1 MNAETPIGLATPA
14 ARPRRWRG
22 WRGLSMAHGPVFFG
36 AFLVALLSLL
46 PVGFIVWIAVQTGW
60 SMAAALLFRPRVGLL
75 LWNTFLLEICTV
87 PLTIVLAVA
96 SAWLTERTHVP
107 GARMWS
113 WLAVAPL
120 AVPAFVQSYAWIT
133 VAPALHGLPA
143 AILVSVLAYTP
154 FVYLP
159 VAAQLRRLDPALE
172 EAAASLGLD
181 PVRVFFQVIL
191 PQLRLGLCGGGL
203 LVALHLLA
211 EYGLFALVR
220 FDTFTTAI
228 MDQFQSAYSAP
239 AANLLGGVLVLCC
252 IGVMAIESAIRGAE
266 RYARLGAGA
275 ARRARRQELGAL
287 TVPALIFLALGAILS
302 LAVPCGTIL
311 RWLIAGG
318 GEVWTR
324 SVALAFFET
333 MGIAL
338 AGALVAT
345 AAAAPISWL
354 SIRAPGR
361 MQRLL
366 EGCHSY
372 VGSLPGVVVGLALV
386 AVTVRI
392 ALPIYQTMATLLLA
406 YMLLFLPR
414 AIAGLRPSLA
424 QAPLELERAAMALGR
439 TQLEA
444 VLAVTLRIAAPGA
457 AASLALVALGA
468 STELTATLMLA
479 PNGVRTLATGFWSL
493 TSEIEYAAAAPY
505 AAAMILASLPLT
517 ILLRIQSMRVSG
529 R

>member
-1 MNAETPIGLATPA
+1 M
-14 ARPRRWRG
+14 
-22 WRGLSMAHGPVFFG
+22 
-36 AFLVALLSLL
+36 
-46 PVGFIVWIAVQTGW
+46 
-60 SMAAALLFRPRVGLL
+60 
-75 LWNTFLLEICTV
+75 
-87 PLTIVLAVA
+87 
-96 SAWLTERTHVP
+96 
-107 GARMWS
+107 
-113 WLAVAPL
+113 
-120 AVPAFVQSYAWIT
+120 PAFVQSYAWIT
-133 VAPALHGLPA
+133 LVPALHGLPA
-143 AILVSVLAYTP
+143 AVLVSVLAYTP
-154 FVYLP
+154 FIYLP

-172 EAAASLGLD
+172 DAAASLGLG
-181 PVRVFFQVIL
+181 PFSVFFRVIL
-191 PQLRLGLCGGGL
+191 PQLRLGLCGGSM

-220 FDTFTTAI
+220 YDTFTTAI

-252 IGVMAIESAIRGAE
+252 VGVMTIEAAIRGGE

-275 ARRARRQELGAL
+275 ARLAPRRDLGPL
-287 TVPALIFLALGAILS
+287 TVPALVFLALGAMLG
-302 LAVPCGTIL
+302 LAVPCGTIM
-311 RWLIAGG
+311 RWLVAGG
-318 GEVWTR
+318 SGVWTS
-324 SVALAFFET
+324 SVGLAFIET
-333 MGIAL
+333 VGIAL
-338 AGALVAT
+338 AGALVT
-345 AAAAPISWL
+345 TVVAAPIAWL

-361 MQRLL
+361 AQRLL

-372 VGSLPGVVVGLALV
+372 VGSLPGVVVGLSLV
-386 AVTVRI
+386 AVTVRV
-392 ALPIYQTMATLLLA
+392 ALPLYQTMATLLLA

-424 QAPLELERAAMALGR
+424 QAPVELEQAAMALGR

-444 VLAVTLRIAAPGA
+444 VLVITLRIAAPGA

-468 STELTATLMLA
+468 ATELTATLMLA